1 MANRLTAFFD
11 RGDAALIAEAGE
23 ALELIRIPGGNGTP
37 EAFSGVVSTI
47 PIYQE
52 GAVNGPRVIYDLHIM
67 APGAAF
73 DNPPRSG
80 DRVRYHGEVYRV
92 TKVQHGGIARA
103 WHLDCNPIK

>member
-1 MANRLTAFFD
+1 MRKVSTHAPARGATARLN
-11 RGDAALIAEAGE
+11 GDPT
-23 ALELIRIPGGNGTP
+23 RILCFNSRAREGRD
-37 EAFSGVVSTI
+37 FSGVVSTI